1 MKQFSLE
8 EFKKNPQRK
17 VVTRSG
23 MPVRILCTDAVGRSP
38 IVGLI
43 NFCDKEVVDQ
53 FMENGSWFNNGVNY
67 DRDLFFAPEKK
78 EGWVS
83 VYRNERGAIFF
94 STPYS
99 TKEEALDALYDD
111 KDTRIDTIK
120 VEWEE

>member
-8 EFKKNPQRK
+8 EFEKNPNRK
-17 VVTRSG
+17 VVTRDGHS
-23 MPVRILCTDAVGRSP
+23 VRIVCTDAVGRSP

-43 NFCDKEVVDQ
+43 NFGDKDVVDQ